1 LDKQN
6 SQNPVK
12 KFISVFQYSGV
23 ALEIVWSTSAKLT
36 IAMALTTLFAGVL
49 PAAIA
54 SVGGLF
60 VDVVSNA
67 FQDDGSNTA
76 QLRSDALYYVFL
88 EAGLVV
94 LMTGAQRINTVCQSI
109 LRVLLGNKI
118 NVMILEKALTLELAH
133 FEDAEYYD
141 KLVRARREASS
152 RPLSL
157 VIKTFDLFRDII
169 ALITIGIW
177 LFQFSPYAVLLLAV
191 AGVPAFIAE
200 AKFSGEA
207 FRIHR
212 RRSAER
218 RMQIYLEMV
227 LTREDGVKEV
237 KLLQLGKMFLQ
248 RYVDIFLNIYKED
261 RSLVLRRGIWGYILG
276 LIASAAFYFAYGW
289 VGFAA
294 IAGAITIGQMTMY
307 IAQFRL
313 GQNSVTNSLTSINGM
328 YEDNLYLSNLT
339 EFLSHKVPE
348 QTGEGIAGPNPDDGI
363 RFENVSFSYPGA
375 QTPALKNINLHIT
388 PGESLAIVGE
398 NGSGKTTL
406 IKLLTRLYT
415 PTEGRILVDGL
426 DLQEWDTNAIR
437 EKIGVIFQDFAR
449 YQLIVGENIGIG
461 DVDNIED
468 GNQIEEAARK
478 GMADE
483 FVRDLPLDY
492 QTQLGTWFKDGKELS
507 GGQWQKIALS
517 RAFMRSKADILIL
530 DEPTAAIDAR
540 AEAEIFEHFN
550 DLTDNRI
557 SIIISLGTWFK
568 DGKELS
574 GGQWQKIAL
583 SRAFMRSKADILILD
598 EPTAAIDA
606 RAEAEI
612 FEHFNDLTDNRI
624 SIIISH
630 RFSTVRRADHIIVLE
645 KAEVLEQ
652 GSHQQLLEMDGQYAT
667 LFNLQAKGYQ

>member
-1 LDKQN
+1 
-6 SQNPVK
+6 
-12 KFISVFQYSGV
+12 
-23 ALEIVWSTSAKLT
+23 
-36 IAMALTTLFAGVL
+36 MALTTLVSGVL

-67 FQDDGSNTA
+67 FGADPQSA
-76 QLRSDALYYVFL
+76 EALRSEALYYILIEV
-88 EAGLVV
+88 GLVV
-94 LMTGAQRINTVCQSI
+94 LMTGAQRVSTVCQSI

-157 VIKTFDLFRDII
+157 VIKTFDLLRDII

-177 LFQFSPYAVLLLAV
+177 LFQFSPYAVLLLGL
-191 AGVPAFIAE
+191 AGIPSFLAE

-237 KLLQLGKMFLQ
+237 KLLKLGKLFLD
-248 RYVDIFLNIYKED
+248 RYVEIFRNIYKED
-261 RSLVLRRGIWGYILG
+261 RSLVLRRGFWGYVLG
-276 LIASAAFYFAYGW
+276 LLASAAFYFAYGW

-313 GQNSVTNSLTSINGM
+313 GQNAVTNSLTAINGM

-339 EFLSHKVPE
+339 EYLEHKVAE
-348 QTGEGIAGPNPDDGI
+348 QTGDKVAGPIPGDGI
-363 RFENVSFSYPGA
+363 RFENVSFYYPGSDVA
-375 QTPALKNINLHIT
+375 ALKSVNLHIT

-406 IKLLTRLYT
+406 IKLLTRLYA
-415 PTEGRILVDGL
+415 PTEGKISLEGM
-426 DLQEWDTNAIR
+426 DLQEWNIETLR

-461 DVDNIED
+461 DVDNIEQLP
-468 GNQIEEAARK
+468 QIEEAARK
-478 GMADE
+478 GMAEE
-483 FVRDLPLDY
+483 FVKGLPSDY

-517 RAFMRSKADILIL
+517 RAFMRSHADVLIL
-530 DEPTAAIDAR
+530 DEPTAAIDAK
-540 AEAEIFEHFN
+540 AEAEIFAHFK
-550 DLTDNRI
+550 DLT
-557 SIIISLGTWFK
+557 
-568 DGKELS
+568 
-574 GGQWQKIAL
+574 A
-583 SRAFMRSKADILILD
+583 
-598 EPTAAIDA
+598 
-606 RAEAEI
+606 
-612 FEHFNDLTDNRI
+612 NRI

-630 RFSTVRRADHIIVLE
+630 RFSTVRMADHIIVLE
-645 KAEVLEQ
+645 KAEILEQ
-652 GSHQQLLEMDGQYAT
+652 GSHDELLARDGQYAT
-667 LFNLQAKGYQ
+667 LFKLQAQGYQ

>member
-1 LDKQN
+1 MTAEKSSKSPL
-6 SQNPVK
+6 SR
-12 KFISVFQYSGV
+12 FLGVFRYSAG
-23 ALEIVWSTSAKLT
+23 AMRIVWDTSAPLM
-36 IAMALTTLFAGVL
+36 IAMALTTLIVGLL

-60 VDVVSNA
+60 VDAVA
-67 FQDDGSNTA
+67 GALGSA
-76 QLRSDALYYVFL
+76 GAAAEVARSEALTFVYIEV
-88 EAGLVV
+88 GLVL
-94 LMTGAQRINTVCQSI
+94 LMTAAQQANTVCQAV

-157 VIKTFDLFRDII
+157 VTKTFDLLRNVISLI
-169 ALITIGIW
+169 AIGVF
-177 LFQFSPYAVLLLAV
+177 LFQFSPYAVLLLSI

-207 FRIHR
+207 FRVNK

-237 KLLQLGKMFLQ
+237 KLLQLGKIFLQ
-248 RYVDIFLNIYKED
+248 RYVDIFLAIYKED
-261 RSLVLRRGIWGYILG
+261 RSLVLRRGVWGYGLG
-276 LIASAAFYFAYGW
+276 IIASGAFYFAYGW

-313 GQNSVTNSLTSINGM
+313 GQSAVTSSLTSVNGM

-339 EFLSHKVPE
+339 EYLEHEVPE
-348 QTGEGIAGPNPDDGI
+348 QSGNLHAGPRPEDGI
-363 RFENVSFSYPGA
+363 RFESVSFFYPGSDVPALDNVS
-375 QTPALKNINLHIT
+375 LHIT

-415 PTEGRILVDGL
+415 PTQGQILLEGLP
-426 DLQEWDTNAIR
+426 LQEWDIDTLR
-437 EKIGVIFQDFAR
+437 RKIGVIFQDFTR

-461 DVDNIED
+461 DSDNLASESEIE
-468 GNQIEEAARK
+468 IAAKK

-483 FVRDLPLDY
+483 FVRDLPSGY
-492 QTQLGTWFKDGKELS
+492 KTQLGTWFKDGKELS
-507 GGQWQKIALS
+507 GGQWQKVALS

-530 DEPTAAIDAR
+530 DEPTAAIDAK
-540 AEAEIFEHFN
+540 A
-550 DLTDNRI
+550 
-557 SIIISLGTWFK
+557 
-568 DGKELS
+568 
-574 GGQWQKIAL
+574 
-583 SRAFMRSKADILILD
+583 KADIFAHFAEL
-598 EPTAAIDA
+598 TA
-606 RAEAEI
+606 
-612 FEHFNDLTDNRI
+612 NRI

-645 KAEVLEQ
+645 KSKIMEQ
-652 GSHQQLLEMDGQYAT
+652 GSHEELLELGGQYAT
-667 LFNLQAKGYQ
+667 LFKLQAEGYQ